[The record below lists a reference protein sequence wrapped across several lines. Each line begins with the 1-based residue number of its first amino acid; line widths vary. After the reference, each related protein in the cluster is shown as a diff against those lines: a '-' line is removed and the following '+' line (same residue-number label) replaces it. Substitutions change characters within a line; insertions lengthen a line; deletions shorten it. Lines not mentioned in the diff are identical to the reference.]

1 MPVRNFLTRLFR
13 PSFLLTL
20 AVSSGIVA
28 GVWSLVPADL
38 VAPRPNDRHVT
49 TVVTSLIRD
58 QHISKQPLD
67 DTISER
73 GLTTFIK
80 SLDPMKMYFLQS
92 DIDEFMLQKHKL
104 DDMLESKDISFA
116 YTIFNRFR
124 QRIDQRVKQI
134 DELIEEDFDFTQDEY
149 MITDPEKLQHPA
161 NDQAARERWRLRI
174 KYDLLVL
181 KGDKMEER
189 AARDK
194 LHRRYQ
200 SFAKRM
206 HQTDADE
213 LLEMYL
219 TAITSSY
226 DPHTTYMSPSSLEN
240 FRILMRLNLE
250 GIGAA
255 LQVEDGYTKVS
266 KIIPGGAADKQG
278 KLKPE
283 DRIVGVGEGETGEIV
298 DVVDMKLNDVV
309 QLIRGRAGTTVRLRV
324 IPAGATESQIYNITR
339 AQIELKD
346 SEARG
351 EVIIQP
357 APGVGAPN
365 AGDATA
371 NQFKIGVISLPSFY
385 MDMEGARDD
394 ARRRADDFKS
404 TTRDVRKI
412 LDGFNQQG
420 VDAVVLDLRRNGG
433 GSLTE
438 AINLTGLFIDRGPV
452 VQVKGSDDRVQVY
465 DDTEAGLVWNGPL
478 VVLTSKFSASASE
491 ILAGAIQDYQRG
503 LIVGD
508 SATHGKGTVQSL
520 LDLGSQ
526 LFRIPNPPNLGAL
539 KLTMQQFYRPG
550 GDSTQ
555 MRGVVADV
563 KLPSITD
570 QMDVSEGDLDYAMEF
585 DQIKPA
591 GFRRLN
597 MVTPEIVQELT
608 TRSQARIAESDEFA
622 KLFRNIDRYL
632 EQKARKRVPLNK
644 ETFFAERA
652 ELDADKED
660 EKQFEEQN
668 DAADEVV
675 KRDFY
680 FNEVL
685 ALTHD
690 YVRMLRQQRIAQAR

>member
-1 MPVRNFLTRLFR
+1 
-13 PSFLLTL
+13 
-20 AVSSGIVA
+20 
-28 GVWSLVPADL
+28 
-38 VAPRPNDRHVT
+38 
-49 TVVTSLIRD
+49 
-58 QHISKQPLD
+58 
-67 DTISER
+67 
-73 GLTTFIK
+73 
-80 SLDPMKMYFLQS
+80 
-92 DIDEFMLQKHKL
+92 
-104 DDMLESKDISFA
+104 
-116 YTIFNRFR
+116 
-124 QRIDQRVKQI
+124 
-134 DELIEEDFDFTQDEY
+134 
-149 MITDPEKLQHPA
+149 
-161 NDQAARERWRLRI
+161 
-174 KYDLLVL
+174 
-181 KGDKMEER
+181 
-189 AARDK
+189 
-194 LHRRYQ
+194 
-200 SFAKRM
+200 
-206 HQTDADE
+206 
-213 LLEMYL
+213 
-219 TAITSSY
+219 
-226 DPHTTYMSPSSLEN
+226 
-240 FRILMRLNLE
+240 
-250 GIGAA
+250 
-255 LQVEDGYTKVS
+255 
-266 KIIPGGAADKQG
+266 
-278 KLKPE
+278 
-283 DRIVGVGEGETGEIV
+283 
-298 DVVDMKLNDVV
+298 
-309 QLIRGRAGTTVRLRV
+309 
-324 IPAGATESQIYNITR
+324 
-339 AQIELKD
+339 
-346 SEARG
+346 
-351 EVIIQP
+351 
-357 APGVGAPN
+357 
-365 AGDATA
+365 
-371 NQFKIGVISLPSFY
+371 VISLPSFY

-394 ARRRADDFKS
+394 ARRRADDKS

-412 LDGFNQQG
+412 LEDFNQQG

-452 VQVKGSDDRVQVY
+452 VQVKGSDDRVQIY

-591 GFRRLN
+591 GFRLLN

-608 TRSQARIAESDEFA
+608 TRSQARIAECDEFA
-622 KLFRNIDRYL
+622 KLSRNIDRYL
-632 EQKARKRVPLNK
+632 EQKARKQVPLNK